1 MRRLA
6 VFWNYQSPR
15 AVSNIEE
22 KYEHALNLRKLT
34 NEDYKVLQACK
45 KKNERTKRYGRR
57 S

>member
-1 MRRLA
+1 MKK
-6 VFWNYQSPR
+6 
-15 AVSNIEE
+15 EE
-22 KYEHALNLRKLT
+22 KRKKCQIYLI